1 MTINELKQLEMIR
14 EDANKELSNHD
25 MEGYKKS
32 VVALNM
38 MIHDGSFDYDA
49 RLKYKACKLLY
60 ALLTDKRADIPD
72 SVDISDKP
80 LTDKIYYSLLGS
92 VYSGSDEILEILM
105 RQAMLFTN
113 LAIMEVRHSEKRK

>member
-38 MIHDGSFDYDA
+38 MIHDGSFDNDES
-49 RLKYKACKLLY
+49 LKIKACELLY
-60 ALLTDKRADIPD
+60 VLLTDKRADIPD

-92 VYSGSDEILEILM
+92 VYSASEEISDNMI
-105 RQAMLFTN
+105 RQASLFTI

>member
-14 EDANKELSNHD
+14 EDADKELSNHD

-38 MIHDGSFDYDA
+38 MIHDGSFDYDV
-49 RLKYKACKLLY
+49 RLKEKACKLLY
-60 ALLTDKRADIPD
+60 ALLTDKRADKPD

-80 LTDKIYYSLLGS
+80 LTDKIYYSLVGS
-92 VYSGSDEILEILM
+92 VYSASEEISDILIT
-105 RQAMLFTN
+105 QASLLTIH
-113 LAIMEVRHSEKRK
+113 AIMEVRHSEKRK

>member
-1 MTINELKQLEMIR
+1 M
-14 EDANKELSNHD
+14 SNHD

-38 MIHDGSFDYDA
+38 MIYDGSFNYNV
-49 RLKYKACKLLY
+49 RLKEKACELLY
-60 ALLTDKRADIPD
+60 DLLTDKRADIPD

-92 VYSGSDEILEILM
+92 VYSASEEISDNLI
-105 RQAMLFTN
+105 RQASLFTI
-113 LAIMEVRHSEKRK
+113 LAIMEVRHIEKRK

>member
-32 VVALNM
+32 VVALNT
-38 MIHDGSFDYDA
+38 MIHDGSFDYDES
-49 RLKYKACKLLY
+49 LKIKACELLY
-60 ALLTDKRADIPD
+60 VLLTDKRADIPD

-92 VYSGSDEILEILM
+92 VYSASEEISDILIT
-105 RQAMLFTN
+105 QASLFTI

>member
-1 MTINELKQLEMIR
+1 MTTNELKQLEMIR

-32 VVALNM
+32 VVALNI
-38 MIHDGSFDYDA
+38 MIYDGTFDNDEFIKNRA
-49 RLKYKACKLLY
+49 IRLLY
-60 ALLTDKRADIPD
+60 DLLTDERADIPD

-92 VYSGSDEILEILM
+92 IYPKDDETSDRLIG
-105 RQAMLFTN
+105 QAGLFTH
-113 LAIMEVRHSEKRK
+113 LAIMEVRHCEKRE